1 LRSARS
7 LARLIYIIR
16 TRIQEWKHNNM
27 LTRSTV
33 KSWSA
38 ERQILAAALVS
49 VFACAALTV
58 YWWPLG
64 TVVGVALVLAWIRPL
79 AKRLQQAEQ
88 RLRAVTDHTA
98 ALVGYID
105 VDQRWTYNNATYE
118 EWLNAER
125 QAITGRKVSEVLG
138 HAAYESL
145 RPHIERALGGWRTS
159 FETQLVAG
167 GRVRAVQGTYV
178 PDIDDKGQVHGVFE
192 LITDV
197 TRMKD
202 RERELARLAHY
213 DPLTGAANPVAFND
227 HLCRAL
233 AHARRARTAT
243 AVMYLEID
251 RLQDLKAQLGPD
263 ARDELLRE
271 FAVRLKGSVRAT
283 DTVGRFGEDAFVV
296 VLEGISGNDEVSDV
310 ARKVLRAVR
319 TPIRSNDTF
328 VLITAGIGIAV
339 GAHDAAPDQLVQ
351 EAARRCRARMPL
363 QSLGIAA

>member
-1 LRSARS
+1 
-7 LARLIYIIR
+7 
-16 TRIQEWKHNNM
+16 M
-27 LTRSTV
+27 LTSSPM
-33 KSWSA
+33 KSWST
-38 ERQILAAALVS
+38 ERRILAAAAVS
-49 VFACAALTV
+49 VAACAAAAAF
-58 YWWPLG
+58 WWPLG
-64 TVVGVALVLAWIRPL
+64 ITLGFALVFVWIRPL

-105 VDQRWTYNNATYE
+105 ADQRWTYNNATYE

-125 QAITGRKVSEVLG
+125 NAITGRKLSEVLG

-145 RPHIERALGGWRTS
+145 RPHIERALGGWRTT
-159 FETQLVAG
+159 FECQLVAG
-167 GRVRAVQGTYV
+167 GRVRDVQGTYV
-178 PDIDDKGQVHGVFE
+178 PDIDDKGRVHGVFE

-251 RLQDLKAQLGPD
+251 RLQDLKAQLGP
-263 ARDELLRE
+263 AASDELLRE
-271 FAVRLKGSVRAT
+271 FAVRLKASVRAT
-283 DTVGRFGEDAFVV
+283 DTVGRFGEDAFAV
-296 VLEGISGNDEVSDV
+296 VLEGMSGNDEVSDV
-310 ARKVLRAVR
+310 ARKVLRAIR
-319 TPIRSNDTF
+319 TPIRSNETF
-328 VLITAGIGIAV
+328 VLITAGIGVAV
-339 GAHDAAPDQLVQ
+339 GAHDAAPDQLIQ

>member
-1 LRSARS
+1 
-7 LARLIYIIR
+7 
-16 TRIQEWKHNNM
+16 M
-27 LTRSTV
+27 LTSRNR

-38 ERQILAAALVS
+38 ERQILAAATVS
-49 VFACAALTV
+49 VAACAALAA
-58 YWWPLG
+58 YSWALG
-64 TVVGVALVLAWIRPL
+64 LVSGLITILLWIRPL
-79 AKRLQQAEQ
+79 VRRLQQTEQ
-88 RLRAVTDHTA
+88 RLRAVTDHAA

-105 VDQRWTYNNATYE
+105 AEQRWGFNNATYE

-125 QAITGRKVSEVLG
+125 HAIAGRKVSEVLG

-167 GRVRAVQGTYV
+167 GRVRDVQGTYV
-178 PDIDDKGQVHGVFE
+178 PDIDDKGRVHGVFE

-233 AHARRARTAT
+233 SRARRTRTAT
-243 AVMYLEID
+243 AVMVLEID
-251 RLQDLKAQLGPD
+251 RLQDLKTQFGP
-263 ARDELLRE
+263 AASDELLRE
-271 FAVRLKGSVRAT
+271 FAVRLKASVRAT
-283 DTVGRFGEDAFVV
+283 DTVGRFGEDAFAV
-296 VLEGISGNDEVSDV
+296 VLEAISGNEEVGDV
-310 ARKVLRAVR
+310 ARKVLRAIR
-319 TPIRSNDTF
+319 TPIRSNDTL
-328 VLITAGIGIAV
+328 VLVTAGIGIAV
-339 GAHDAAPDQLVQ
+339 GAHDAAPDQLIR
-351 EAARRCRARMPL
+351 EATRRCRARMPL